1 MYLEAIIYLLAGL
14 GVLLVGFK
22 LLSDNIEKLANS
34 GLKKMFNRT
43 SGNRFVGVGIGAAA
57 TALIQ
62 SSFCNNSYGCRV
74 CKCRNYD
81 IIPSNCND
89 YGC

>member
-34 GLKKMFNRT
+34 GLKKMFN
-43 SGNRFVGVGIGAAA
+43 
-57 TALIQ
+57 
-62 SSFCNNSYGCRV
+62 
-74 CKCRNYD
+74 K
-81 IIPSNCND
+81 
-89 YGC
+89 